1 MAARLKLFL
10 YNEQAATKRLKVASV
25 AMSCDRDPDANR
37 ARIADT
43 VGAIV
48 QAHPDTEHVIF
59 GEMIL
64 GCYSPGEMPEYH
76 HRISQSISSETLRLY
91 SSLAVQHAIYLC
103 FGPI

>member
-43 VGAIV
+43 VGAIM
-48 QAHPDTEHVIF
+48 QAHPDTELVIF
-59 GEMIL
+59 GEMII
-64 GCYSPGEMPEYH
+64 GWCSPMVSHCTMPK
-76 HRISQSISSETLRLY
+76 
-91 SSLAVQHAIYLC
+91 C
-103 FGPI
+103 C